1 MVSNST
7 VKSYFGFTFI
17 VYIETKHQWA
27 RDDPAFLVL
36 LSLYLCSKCNTI
48 FSYDCFNILFLVS
61 SLGFTIA
68 LHLGFFGFWKFLCWV
83 VFIDCIG
90 IGLCIASVMWL
101 ISNNFFLN
109 KKHGTSFPVEW
120 AYAFDV
126 HLNAL
131 FPILIILHGIQLLLF
146 GGKE

>member
-1 MVSNST
+1 M
-7 VKSYFGFTFI
+7 I
-17 VYIETKHQWA
+17 Q
-27 RDDPAFLVL
+27 
-36 LSLYLCSKCNTI
+36 
-48 FSYDCFNILFLVS
+48 LFLFYSACTFVVSAYHYLTVVATLFLFVVS

-109 KKHGTSFPVEW
+109 KRHGTSFPVEW

-131 FPILIILHGIQLLLF
+131 FPFLIILHGIQLLLF

>member
-1 MVSNST
+1 M
-7 VKSYFGFTFI
+7 I
-17 VYIETKHQWA
+17 Q
-27 RDDPAFLVL
+27 
-36 LSLYLCSKCNTI
+36 
-48 FSYDCFNILFLVS
+48 LFLFYSACTFVVSAYHYLTVVATLFLFVVS

-90 IGLCIASVMWL
+90 IGLCIASVMWI

-109 KKHGTSFPVEW
+109 KRHETSFPVEW

-131 FPILIILHGIQLLLF
+131 FPFLIILHGIQLLLF